1 MAILTL
7 MLGLETRMI
16 GLTVSIFAASAVI
29 LGMSFSDMTAL
40 SSPVVSNLNLGSISQ
55 AFMYLTVFI
64 MPVCLMASYGN
75 IVHNYK
81 AYIALLLSLELILLY
96 LFSTGDIIGFY
107 VGFEMALL
115 PLYVLVGCYGASS
128 NRLRASLLL

>member
-1 MAILTL
+1 
-7 MLGLETRMI
+7 
-16 GLTVSIFAASAVI
+16 VSILSVI
-29 LGMSFSDMTAL
+29 AISLSDINTF
-40 SSPVVSNLNLGSISQ
+40 SNLSLSSISQ
-55 AFMYLTVFI
+55 TFIYLTVFI

>member
-1 MAILTL
+1 
-7 MLGLETRMI
+7 
-16 GLTVSIFAASAVI
+16 
-29 LGMSFSDMTAL
+29 MTAL
-40 SSPVVSNLNLGSISQ
+40 SSPVVSYLNLGSISQ